1 MNNMNMNVNIET
13 EIKSIL
19 EKFIIHLYDD
29 FDFEETQLK
38 IQSELKYDSYTE
50 EELYDMYYFGRQYV
64 RSKFLININRKD
76 IDLDILEK
84 ICQEQFENNYYV
96 VLNVILEKLLLY
108 YIKYYGDDAQRLIN
122 KLIAE
127 SKGIK
132 YIIMDYL
139 SFYYCE
145 NQSIIEIIINSV
157 VNVNMLK

>member
-1 MNNMNMNVNIET
+1 MNMNVNIET

-29 FDFEETQLK
+29 FDFEETHLK
-38 IQSELKYDSYTE
+38 IQSELKDDYYTE
-50 EELYDMYYFGRQYV
+50 EELYDMYYFGCQYV
-64 RSKFLININRKD
+64 RNKFLININRKD

-157 VNVNMLK
+157 INVNLLK